1 MTLALATPPPAPDA
15 LARARRRIFTVAAWH
30 ATTLAAL
37 TPAAA
42 ADARIA
48 RALDA
53 LDDAAAQLEAAR
65 LSVARD
71 EVTP

>member
-1 MTLALATPPPAPDA
+1 MTPTADPLAL
-15 LARARRRIFTVAAWH
+15 ARRRIFAVAAWH

-42 ADARIA
+42 ADARVA

-53 LDDAAAQLEAAR
+53 IVAAAAQLEAAR

-71 EVTP
+71 EVQP

>member
-1 MTLALATPPPAPDA
+1 MTPTADPLALA
-15 LARARRRIFTVAAWH
+15 RRRVFAVAAWH

-53 LDDAAAQLEAAR
+53 LDAAAAQFEAAR

-71 EVTP
+71 EVQP

>member
-1 MTLALATPPPAPDA
+1 MTPTADPLAL
-15 LARARRRIFTVAAWH
+15 ARRRIFAVAAWH

-42 ADARIA
+42 ADARIV

-53 LDDAAAQLEAAR
+53 LDAAAAQLEAAR

>member
-1 MTLALATPPPAPDA
+1 MTPTTDPLAA
-15 LARARRRIFTVAAWH
+15 ARRRIFTVAAWH

-53 LDDAAAQLEAAR
+53 LDAAAAQLEAAR
-65 LSVARD
+65 LSVVRD
-71 EVTP
+71 EVQP

>member
-1 MTLALATPPPAPDA
+1 MTPTADPLAL
-15 LARARRRIFTVAAWH
+15 ARRRIFAVAAWH

-53 LDDAAAQLEAAR
+53 LDDAAAQFEAAR

>member
-1 MTLALATPPPAPDA
+1 MTLAPATLPPTNDPLA
-15 LARARRRIFTVAAWH
+15 LARRRIFAVAAWH

-37 TPAAA
+37 TPADA
-42 ADARIA
+42 ADARVA

-53 LDDAAAQLEAAR
+53 IVAAAAQFEAAR

-71 EVTP
+71 EVQP